1 MSAWLLLQFLVLELL
16 LRMLRNG
23 ELQRILSTLLIF
35 SYRFSLIVQSRGVVL
50 RSDLSLSFFMILR
63 QIGGLLTLC
72 ITLAFCLLLFLID
85 LFLLESLLLFL
96 SLFLKPLLLLL
107 LGELLLL

>member
-1 MSAWLLLQFLVLELL
+1 MSPWLILQFLVLKLL

-35 SYRFSLIVQSRGVVL
+35 SYRFGLIVQSRGVVL
-50 RSDLSLSFFMILR
+50 RPDLSLSFFVVLR
-63 QIGGLLTLC
+63 QVGGLLALS
-72 ITLAFCLLLFLID
+72 ITLAFCFLLFLID

-96 SLFLKPLLLLL
+96 SLFLKPLLLLF
-107 LGELLLL
+107 LG